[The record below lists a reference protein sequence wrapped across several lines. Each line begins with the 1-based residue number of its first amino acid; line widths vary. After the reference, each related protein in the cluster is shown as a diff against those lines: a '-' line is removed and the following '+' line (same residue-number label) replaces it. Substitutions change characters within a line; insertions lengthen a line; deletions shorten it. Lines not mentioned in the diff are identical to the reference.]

1 MRYSLPQFSMHIS
14 RGVFLKTC
22 GLALMAPVADNPV
35 VRAAAGPAAAPMD
48 GGDVFLGQILTV
60 PYNFAPTGFA
70 LCQGQL
76 LPISQNTALFS
87 LLGTFY
93 GGDGITTFA
102 LPNLQGR
109 VPLGFGQGSGLFANR
124 ATGETGGSDTVTLTT
139 TNMPGHLHTVTNG
152 LTATARCKNGAG
164 TSASPVGNVP
174 AIVDDSMPAIYSD
187 GAADL
192 SVQTGSLLMSGAATA
207 SSYGGS
213 QPHNNVAPSLVI
225 NYVIAIQGIFPPR
238 D

>member
-35 VRAAAGPAAAPMD
+35 VRAAAGPAASPMA

-60 PYNFAPTGFA
+60 PYNFAPVGFA
-70 LCQGQL
+70 LCDGQL
-76 LPISQNTALFS
+76 LQINQYPALFS

-93 GGDGITTFA
+93 GGNGTSTFA

-109 VPLGFGQGSGLFANR
+109 VPIGFGQGTGLTNR
-124 ATGETGGSDTVTLTT
+124 SLGEAAGSDTVTLTAGE
-139 TNMPGHLHTVTNG
+139 MPAHLHTVNNA
-152 LTATARCKNGAG
+152 LTATARAKNGSG

-174 AIVDDSMPAIYSD
+174 AIVDSGVPAIYGD
-187 GAADL
+187 GAADG
-192 SVQTGSLLMSGAATA
+192 STQTGSLQVGGVATA
-207 SSYGGS
+207 ASYGGG
-213 QPHNNVAPSLVI
+213 QAHNNLAPSLVVT
-225 NYVIAIQGIFPPR
+225 YVISIAGIFPPR